1 MIQPHSLVFCS
12 CCGSLL
18 DPPLGL
24 EDTVKCFACF
34 KTTDSKVFESIQV
47 MSSSIINSRSIL
59 QVQKKEDG
67 ATIKEKCPKCD
78 APEMVFHTAQLR
90 SADEGQTVFYNC
102 VKCGYIFYCVIIDT
116 KLQLIHKF
124 RNFVLQLTS
133 VV

>member
-1 MIQPHSLVFCS
+1 MIQPHSLVFCY

-24 EDTVKCFACF
+24 EETVVCFACT

-47 MSSSIINSRSIL
+47 MSSYKYKSTFVSES
-59 QVQKKEDG
+59 KEDG
-67 ATIKEKCPKCD
+67 ATIKEKCPNCD

-102 VKCGYIFYCVIIDT
+102 VKCGY
-116 KLQLIHKF
+116 K
-124 RNFVLQLTS
+124 TS
-133 VV
+133 MNS